1 MIAEGMDAEEL
12 KVFLQEAGEQLQL
25 LDEDIIRLEK
35 EADNEDL
42 LQGIFRAA
50 HTLKG
55 SSGMLG
61 FQTMAELTHAM
72 EDTFDKLRS
81 GTLAVSPEL
90 VDALLQSL
98 DALKVLM
105 EEINSGSEGELDIAP
120 LVAALQAVAEG
131 PDSGAPANE
140 TAISIDTA
148 FVDPAVLT
156 RLEAVT
162 ADGLN
167 VQLVRIAIEEGT
179 DWAAVR
185 CLQIVNELSGIGEI
199 VCSVPSQEEIE
210 QEKVDQQFEL
220 LLATSESDEV
230 TRAALASIDDLK
242 STKVT
247 PWSLEDAPPAAAA
260 QDERSTNQGALAND
274 ERRII
279 DLGAEARGKSQQ
291 EQLEMAAS
299 KIETQQTVRIDI
311 ERLDALMNMVGE
323 LVIDRTRVG
332 QVSRDLQIR
341 YRDDELITSLT
352 ETCTHIAKV
361 VDELHEGM
369 MQVRMM
375 PIAMLFNK
383 FPRLVRDVA
392 RATGKNVEFVVEG
405 GDTEIDRSII
415 EKVKDPL
422 VHLLRN
428 AVDHGVE
435 SPEARAAAGKPDQA
449 LVKLSALHEQG
460 HILIKLEDDG
470 KGIDAE
476 TIRQAAVT
484 KGVITAE
491 AAERLSDAEAI
502 DLIFESGMSTAEE
515 TTEVSG
521 RGVGM
526 DVVRRSI
533 GAVNGLV
540 KIDTAVGKGTTFTLE
555 LPLTLATFRGLLVES
570 ANAVYAIPLSYVQE
584 TGRLEEA
591 FIERIVDT
599 EVVNLRGNVL
609 PLLRLSTFTRSG
621 GQNGHQRDEGFM
633 VIVKAGDRPVAVA
646 IDALR
651 EQQEIV
657 VKALGAYIGQTEGI
671 AGASIL
677 GDGQV
682 VLILDVASL
691 VKAATQGAAARAELE
706 RRAS

>member
-1 MIAEGMDAEEL
+1 MSTEGMDAEEL
-12 KVFLQEAGEQLQL
+12 KVFFQEAEEQLQL
-25 LDEDIIRLEK
+25 MDEDIIRLEK
-35 EADNEDL
+35 EAGNEDL

-61 FQTMAELTHAM
+61 FQTMAELTHSM
-72 EDTFDKLRS
+72 EDTLDKLRS
-81 GTLAVSPEL
+81 GTLVVSPEL

-105 EEINSGSEGELDIAP
+105 EEISSGNEGALDIAP
-120 LVAALQAVAEG
+120 LVATLQAVSQG
-131 PDSGAPANE
+131 PEDGGPVEAD
-140 TAISIDTA
+140 AISINTA
-148 FVDPAVLT
+148 LAADPTVTA
-156 RLEAVT
+156 RLEKAA
-162 ADGLN
+162 ADGLSLY
-167 VQLVRIAIEEGT
+167 LVRIVIEQGT

-185 CLQIVNELSGIGEI
+185 CLQVVNELSGLGEI
-199 VCSVPSQEEIE
+199 VCSVPSQADIE
-210 QEKVDQQFEL
+210 QEKVGQQFEL
-220 LLATSESDEV
+220 ILASPDGPE
-230 TRAALASIDDLK
+230 AAKAAVSSIDDLK
-242 STKVT
+242 STDVT
-247 PWSLEDAPPAAAA
+247 PWSLEDASTSDNDQRNVSKGPP
-260 QDERSTNQGALAND
+260 DDT
-274 ERRII
+274 ERRTI
-279 DLGAEARGKSQQ
+279 DLGSDARGKSQQ

-299 KIETQQTVRIDI
+299 KIETQQSVRIDI
-311 ERLDALMNMVGE
+311 EKLDALMNMVGE
-323 LVIDRTRVG
+323 LVIDRTRVA
-332 QVSRDLQIR
+332 QVSKSLKSR
-341 YRDDELITSLT
+341 YKEDELIESLT
-352 ETCTHIAKV
+352 DTCTHIAKV

-375 PIAMLFNK
+375 PVDMLFNK

-392 RATGKNVEFVVEG
+392 RATGKNVEFIVEG

-435 SPEARAAAGKPDQA
+435 SPDIREAAGKPAQA
-449 LVKLSALHEQG
+449 LVKLSAHHEQG
-460 HILIKLEDDG
+460 HILIRLEDDG

-484 KGVITAE
+484 KGIITAD
-491 AAERLSDAEAI
+491 AAERLSDPEAI
-502 DLIFESGMSTAEE
+502 DLIFESGMSTAEK

-533 GAVNGLV
+533 GAINGLV
-540 KIDTAVGKGTTFTLE
+540 KIDTVVGKGTTFTLQ

-570 ANAVYAIPLSYVQE
+570 ANAVYAIPLSYVLE
-584 TGRLEEA
+584 TSRLEES
-591 FIERIVDT
+591 FVKRIVDT
-599 EVVNLRGNVL
+599 EVVSLKGSVL
-609 PLLRLSTFTRSG
+609 PLFRLSSIARSPS
-621 GQNGHQRDEGFM
+621 QNGNTREEEFI
-633 VIVKAGDRPVAVA
+633 VIVKAGDRTVAVA
-646 IDALR
+646 VDALR

-657 VKALGAYIGQTEGI
+657 VKALGSYIGQTDGI

-682 VLILDVASL
+682 VLLLDVASL
-691 VKAATQGAAARAELE
+691 VKAATQGSAARAELE